1 MWILV
6 DGWRYAQPTVIDSQ
20 TAEHIEDPVN
30 AAGPY
35 YIISVLN
42 PDGLQSNE
50 FPIPVLN
57 PNSVNAVQPKSF
69 ASLLDQALSPLP

>member
-1 MWILV
+1 MPYV
-6 DGWRYAQPTVIDSQ
+6 QPTVLDSQ

-35 YIISVLN
+35 YSISVLN

-50 FPIPVLN
+50 FPIPVIQ
-57 PNSVNAVQPKSF
+57 PVAVSAVLPKSF
-69 ASLLDQALSPLP
+69 KPPMGLLNISGS